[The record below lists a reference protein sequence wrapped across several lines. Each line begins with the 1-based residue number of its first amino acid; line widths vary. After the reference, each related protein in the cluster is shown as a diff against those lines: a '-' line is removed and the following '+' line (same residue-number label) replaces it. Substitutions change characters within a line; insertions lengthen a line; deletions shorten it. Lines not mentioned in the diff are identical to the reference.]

1 MENKLMPTN
10 EINLDGLSRD
20 ELAGLLGEIMVRLR
34 EGDAEEIKNNFVT
47 KSQRVRLEQM
57 IENHLMQNPKS

>member
-1 MENKLMPTN
+1 MPTN

-34 EGDAEEIKNNFVT
+34 EGDAEEIKSNFVT

-57 IENHLMQNPKS
+57 VENHLMQNPKP

>member
-1 MENKLMPTN
+1 MENNHMPTN

-34 EGDAEEIKNNFVT
+34 EGDAEEIKSNFVT

-57 IENHLMQNPKS
+57 VENHLMQTPKA

>member
-1 MENKLMPTN
+1 MENNHMPTN

-34 EGDAEEIKNNFVT
+34 EGDAEEIKSNFVT

-57 IENHLMQNPKS
+57 VENHLMQNPKP